1 MAGTGSVG
9 RKPVEE
15 LVYELRELIK
25 LSVIEFDMFGVTRK

>member
-15 LVYELRELIK
+15 LVSEIWELIK
-25 LSVIEFDMFGVTRK
+25 LSVIEFDIFGVARK